1 MTAYDR
7 SIDLAM
13 AELYASSS
21 PREIRVVAR
30 EFRVNASTLTRRFN
44 GSLSR
49 TEAYA
54 YEQRLSAS

>member
-7 SIDLAM
+7 SINLAI
-13 AELYASSS
+13 AELYTPSS
-21 PREIRVVAR
+21 PREIRVVVR
-30 EFRVNASTLTRRFN
+30 KFRVNASTLTYRFN

-54 YEQRLSAS
+54 YK